1 MLLLGVSRMDVWK
14 VQPKARLAH
23 EPSIVG
29 VVWDFQHH
37 IMKALNTFK
46 GHKKPSGTVRGEGV
60 LRNK

>member
-1 MLLLGVSRMDVWK
+1 MDVWK